1 MTSTE
6 LTRSTDII
14 EIVDDNLRLVARDPN
29 EMQRCQTALIDWFA
43 MKIENQK
50 KLVAELKDNLDTAKR
65 NKWRH
70 LPLKRQ
76 FTLATKRLRF
86 FEKGKIALDNGFY
99 IIPAF
104 PIDVFVVRVGKDNH
118 PPWSWRQTHEWG
130 YFKGHFDVPSDEL
143 AAGEG
148 QNVSNEPTTRQGSY
162 EKEKAPKGR
171 IWWSTPD
178 EYQGIDFPMA
188 IVKPH
193 VMTET
198 ERALALKVFDQIGV
212 LPGPKRRRSDP
223 MVIGQILRPK
233 TYSGQDPAPLSFLI
247 AWWLD
252 TDVL

>member
-6 LTRSTDII
+6 LTTSKDLI
-14 EIVDDNLRLVARDPN
+14 EIVDDNLRLVARNPN

-43 MKIENQK
+43 IKIENQK
-50 KLVAELKDNLDTAKR
+50 KLVSELKENLDTAKR

-76 FTLATKRLRF
+76 FNLATKRMRF

-104 PIDVFVVRVGKDNH
+104 PVDVFAIRVKKDTQ
-118 PPWSWRQTHEWG
+118 PWGWRQTSEWG
-130 YFKGHFDVPSDEL
+130 YFKAHFDMPSSEL
-143 AAGEG
+143 PAGEG

-162 EKEKAPKGR
+162 KKEGKKEGEK
-171 IWWSTPD
+171 IWYSNSD

-193 VMTET
+193 IMTET

-212 LPGPKRRRSDP
+212 LPAPKRRRSDP
-223 MVIGQILRPK
+223 MVIGQILPPK
-233 TYSGQDPAPLSFLI
+233 TYSHQTPNPLSFLI

-252 TDVL
+252 TEVL